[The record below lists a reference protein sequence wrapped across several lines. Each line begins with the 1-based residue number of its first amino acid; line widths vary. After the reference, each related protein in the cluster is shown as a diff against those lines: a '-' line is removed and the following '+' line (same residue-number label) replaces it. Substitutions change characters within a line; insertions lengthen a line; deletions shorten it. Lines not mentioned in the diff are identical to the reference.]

1 MSRFRAEEAVAAR
14 HAEEAKAAVQEGLNQ
29 GLPSELLLA
38 LLWGEAETGSS
49 LVELCS
55 LR

>member
-1 MSRFRAEEAVAAR
+1 MSHFRAEEAVAAR
-14 HAEEAKAAVQEGLNQ
+14 HAEEAKAGRAESRTALRD
-29 GLPSELLLA
+29 LLR